1 MINLEFTARQIA
13 EVLNG
18 KLEGNEKV
26 KVSKLSKIDSEEK
39 GGLVFVADA
48 KFEKYLY
55 TTEAAIAIVN
65 HNLQVEGTVKPT
77 LIRVKNPHFAFVKI
91 LQYYASMK
99 KEKTGISKNAFVA
112 KNAKIGR
119 DVYIGDGAFIGENVV
134 IEDDVTIYPQAFVG
148 ENVQIGEGTILYAGV
163 KIYEDCVIGS
173 ECILH
178 AGCVIGADGFGFMP
192 NDRGSYEKIPQLGN
206 VVIGDNV
213 EIGANACIDR
223 STVGSTVIENG
234 VKIDNLVQIAHNC
247 HIGENTVIAANCG
260 IAGSVKIGKNCVFA
274 GQVGIKDHVTI
285 GNQVIAG
292 SQCGIHKNIADKQT
306 VLGSPAMEAKK
317 MLKIF
322 AAMNSLPDILDKVYG
337 KE

>member
-1 MINLEFTARQIA
+1 MTNMEFTAKQIA

-18 KLEGNEKV
+18 KLEGNEKTR
-26 KVSKLSKIDSEEK
+26 VSKLSKIESGES

-48 KFEKYLY
+48 KYEKYLY
-55 TTEAAIAIVN
+55 TTQAAIAIIKDS
-65 HNLQVEGTVKPT
+65 LQIEGAVKPT

-91 LQYYASMK
+91 LQFYASMK
-99 KEKTGISKNAFVA
+99 HEKTGVSKRAFIA
-112 KNAKIGR
+112 KSAKIGR
-119 DVYIGDGAFIGENVV
+119 DVYIGDGAFIGENAV
-134 IEDDVTIYPQAFVG
+134 IGDDVRICPQVFVG
-148 ENVQIGEGTILYAGV
+148 DNVHVGEGTVLHAGV
-163 KIYEDCVIGS
+163 KIYEECVIGN

-192 NDRGSYEKIPQLGN
+192 NEKGSYEKIPQLGN

-213 EIGANACIDR
+213 EIGANTCIDR

-247 HIGENTVIAANCG
+247 FIGENTVIAANCG
-260 IAGSVKIGKNCVFA
+260 IAGSVKIGKNCIFA
-274 GQVGIKDHVTI
+274 GQVGVKDHVVI

-306 VLGSPAMEAKK
+306 VLGSPAMEGKK
-317 MLKIF
+317 MMKIF
-322 AAMNSLPDILDKVYG
+322 AAMNFLPEILEKFN
-337 KE
+337 KK